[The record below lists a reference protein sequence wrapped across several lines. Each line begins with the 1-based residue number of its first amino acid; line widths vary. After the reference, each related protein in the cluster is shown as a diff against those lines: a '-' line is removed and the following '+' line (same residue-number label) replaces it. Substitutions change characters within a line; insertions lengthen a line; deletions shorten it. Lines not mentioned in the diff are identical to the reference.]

1 MPVAYE
7 WLMPLA
13 PWEPAERLLKALES
27 LCHQT
32 WPARRLIV
40 SVDGLL
46 SDQLAQVLHHAAL
59 PVFVLESPCW
69 QGTGPTLAAG
79 LLECQCDWVLRA
91 DADDRSSPYR
101 AERQLRH
108 LLDHPHL
115 AVLGCQLSEIS
126 NMNRLVALR
135 RVPLRPQAV
144 TRMLSWRNPINH
156 PTVALNRQ
164 KVLLAGSYRATLGFE
179 DWDLWLRLNRQGLVL
194 ANLPD
199 ILVTAEVGKEHLKRR
214 HGLSY
219 VKREFDFLFRCHKEH
234 LIPAWKL
241 VLLMLARLPL
251 RLLPTFVLANVMS
264 VLRPRMRFESD
275 W

>member
-1 MPVAYE
+1 M
-7 WLMPLA
+7 
-13 PWEPAERLLKALES
+13 
-27 LCHQT
+27 
-32 WPARRLIV
+32 
-40 SVDGLL
+40 
-46 SDQLAQVLHHAAL
+46 
-59 PVFVLESPCW
+59 
-69 QGTGPTLAAG
+69 AAG

-214 HGLSY
+214 HGLHMSSASLTSISLPQRASHSSMEISFVDACSTSFASSPY
-219 VKREFDFLFRCHKEH
+219 VCASKCNER
-234 LIPAWKL
+234 
-241 VLLMLARLPL
+241 
-251 RLLPTFVLANVMS
+251 PTPPDAI
-264 VLRPRMRFESD
+264 
-275 W
+275 